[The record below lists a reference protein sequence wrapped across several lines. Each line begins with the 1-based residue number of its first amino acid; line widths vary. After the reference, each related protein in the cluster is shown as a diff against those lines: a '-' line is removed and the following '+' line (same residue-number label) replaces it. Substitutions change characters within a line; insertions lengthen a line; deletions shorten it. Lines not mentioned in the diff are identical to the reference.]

1 MLADSTWE
9 IWRMAEDNLGFTA
22 VYLNSSVF
30 WDVTQRRLV
39 KTDVSGLLYIDS
51 SETPVLNQRTL
62 PIIPEDGITQ
72 LWTIRYRKSYMSVI

>member
-1 MLADSTWE
+1 MTNRGFLQTKGKLWNMLADYTWE

-39 KTDVSGLLYIDS
+39 K
-51 SETPVLNQRTL
+51 N
-62 PIIPEDGITQ
+62 
-72 LWTIRYRKSYMSVI
+72 